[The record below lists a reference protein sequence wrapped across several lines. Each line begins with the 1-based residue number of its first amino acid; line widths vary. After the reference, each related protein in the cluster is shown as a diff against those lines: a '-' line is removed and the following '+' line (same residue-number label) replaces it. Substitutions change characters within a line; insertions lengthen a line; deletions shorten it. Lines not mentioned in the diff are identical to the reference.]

1 MQLTGILTVKI
12 INGPSVLYLNDEPLA
27 KLLLDYDEQ
36 DVTLTIEGAQTKR
49 YTGLLEAFYVET
61 TDTYGSTKIAND
73 LNIEDIDLIDE
84 TLAFNG
90 QQVTITL

>member
-1 MQLTGILTVKI
+1 MGVVQ
-12 INGPSVLYLNDEPLA
+12 LNDVPLA

-36 DVTLTIEGAQTKR
+36 DVTLTIEGLQTKR
-49 YTGLLEAFYVET
+49 YAGLLEAFYVET

-73 LNIEDIDLIDE
+73 LNIEDVDLIE
-84 TLAFNG
+84 EALTFNG